1 MTDEPTTP
9 GPATDAGAATTDS
22 GTRPDADVSSGSGT
36 RSAAERRR
44 AAREAARETM
54 RRHRRRERATR
65 IAVQGS
71 LGLVFVAL
79 AVVVGLVVTSGSA
92 TAGESPRN
100 VTGGDGI
107 RTTAEGTLRSA
118 AHPLDAEPAD
128 QPSQPSATTADVR
141 IWLDLQCPGCQAFE
155 DQEHEYLADLVAS
168 GAATVEYHPIA
179 ILDRFSQG
187 TRYSTR
193 AASAL
198 ACVADLS
205 PDAVAAATTALFEAQ
220 PAENTTGLTDAEIMT
235 VLRGVD
241 GLEHAPQV
249 GECLTAGTF
258 EPWVEA
264 ATDRATSGPLDG
276 VDAEKITGTPTVF
289 VNGQQWD
296 PAAGDFREFLTG
308 VLGEAAPAAGE
319 QPAADAP
326 AAEAPAEQPA
336 G

>member
-9 GPATDAGAATTDS
+9 GPATDVETSTSDS
-22 GTRPDADVSSGSGT
+22 GARGRAGSGT
-36 RSAAERRR
+36 TTARRG

-65 IAVQGS
+65 IVVQGS

-79 AVVVGLVVTSGSA
+79 AVVVGLVVTSGA
-92 TAGESPRN
+92 APAGESPRN
-100 VTGGDGI
+100 VTGGDGV
-107 RTTAEGTLRSA
+107 RTTAEGTVRSA

-128 QPSQPSATTADVR
+128 RPSQPSATTADVR
-141 IWLDLQCPGCQAFE
+141 IWLDLQCPGCAAFE
-155 DQEHEYLADLVAS
+155 DQQHEYLADLVES

-198 ACVADLS
+198 ACVADRS
-205 PDAVAAATTALFEAQ
+205 PDSVPAATTALFEAQ
-220 PAENTTGLTDAEIMT
+220 PAENTAGLTDAEIMT

-241 GLEHAPQV
+241 GIEHAPQI

-258 EPWVEA
+258 APWVEA
-264 ATDRATSGPLDG
+264 ATDRATTGPLDG
-276 VDAEKITGTPTVF
+276 VDAEKITGTPSVF
-289 VNGQQWD
+289 VNGQKWD

-308 VLGEAAPAAGE
+308 VLGEAAPAAG
-319 QPAADAP
+319 
-326 AAEAPAEQPA
+326 
-336 G
+336 